1 MCTVP
6 MCKSTITLNLVFY
19 EFVMHTLAF
28 LLLFVYILM
37 LQSHCLESVDLR
49 AYLERG
55 LDQCSQ

>member
-1 MCTVP
+1 M
-6 MCKSTITLNLVFY
+6 LDLVFY

-37 LQSHCLESVDLR
+37 LQSQYFESFDLR